1 MKHIFQKAKL
11 VGVTALSCAMLSG
24 IVFAQGGGFKRQEL
38 VIGDRAGGSYGIMEG
53 GSRVSATVT
62 QVKPIE
68 QAIIVLDASN
78 SMSHLYGKVLSELES
93 AIPANVGVP
102 TMVIRFSE
110 DLVVVQEY
118 TTSRSDI
125 VSAFKKEASSW
136 GSSSSSDR
144 SMKMATHLYD
154 AIGKL
159 SEYTKGKTTHIMLV
173 TDGMDSR
180 NRIAN
185 MPALIKS
192 DMVVSYLNWAWRD
205 FSLKVE
211 EPNSIVLGG
220 GKSRKV
226 ENPNNAL
233 AVIARYSGGD
243 IENFSD
249 WKLFRGYIAKRLS
262 AGGAVYQAT
271 WDSPNPELPFK
282 ITSR

>member
-11 VGVTALSCAMLSG
+11 IGATALSCAVLSG
-24 IVFAQGGGFKRQEL
+24 FAFAQGGFKRQEL
-38 VIGDRAGGSYGIMEG
+38 VLGDRAGGSYGISEG
-53 GSRVSATVT
+53 GNRVPATVT
-62 QVKPIE
+62 QVKAIE

-78 SMSHLYGKVLSELES
+78 SMSHLYGKVLGELES

-118 TTSRSDI
+118 TTSRTDI
-125 VSAFKKEASSW
+125 VNAFKKEAANW

-159 SEYTKGKTTHIMLV
+159 SEYTKGKNTHVMLV

-185 MPALIKS
+185 MPSLVKS

-226 ENPNNAL
+226 EGPNNAL

-243 IENFSD
+243 VENFTD
-249 WKLFRGYIAKRLS
+249 WKLFRAYIGKRLS
-262 AGGAVYQAT
+262 SGGAVYQAT
-271 WDSPNPELPFK
+271 WDSSNPELPFK
-282 ITSR
+282 ITAR